1 MIHGGDVYSE
11 GILKGRELIDYSSNI
26 NPLGVPK
33 SFKDNIDKAVD
44 ALVRYPDIQYRELKE
59 KLEEYLNVDKENFI
73 LGNGAAE
80 VIDTAVSLMN
90 KIIIIAP
97 AFAEYELNAK
107 KWGAEIIYSH
117 LKEEKSCDDEKMHFL
132 NYDYE
137 DIIKKLHQTDGII
150 IGNPNNPNGGII
162 EKEKFQQVLDYCDKE
177 NKYVI
182 IDEAFIEFTG
192 DKKNSFIE
200 QVSEH
205 KSLVIIRA
213 LTKFF
218 GMPGIRFG
226 YAVTSNKKAKTLMEE
241 KINPWNVNSFA
252 ELAAKTV
259 LFDKDYINKT
269 LKWIEEER
277 VYFGNELAK
286 INFIE
291 KVYLSKANYVLCKLK
306 EMSAEELY
314 NKCMEKN
321 IVIRK
326 ADNYRGLSEKYVRF
340 AVKDRERNEYFIK
353 VLKSIDKQ
361 II

>member
-11 GILKGRELIDYSSNI
+11 GILKGRELLDYSSNI

-33 SFKDNIDKAVD
+33 SFKDNIDKALE
-44 ALVRYPDIQYRELKE
+44 ALVRYPDIQYRELRE
-59 KLEEYLNVDKENFI
+59 KLQEYLNVDKRNFI

-80 VIDTAVSLMN
+80 VIDAAVSLVS
-90 KIIIIAP
+90 KIVIVAP

-107 KWGAEIIYSH
+107 KWGVEIAYSY
-117 LKEEKSCDDEKMHFL
+117 LKEEKYCDDKLYSF

-137 DIIKKLHQTDGII
+137 DIFNKLQQADGII

-162 EKEKFQQVLDYCDKE
+162 EKEKFQSILDYCDKE
-177 NKYVI
+177 GKYVI

-192 DKKNSFIE
+192 DKDNSFIDDIS
-200 QVSEH
+200 QH
-205 KSLVIIRA
+205 KSLIIIRA

-226 YAVTSNKKAKTLMEE
+226 YAVTSNERAKALMEE

-277 VYFGNELAK
+277 VYFRNELEN
-286 INFIE
+286 ITFIE
-291 KVYLSKANYVLCKLK
+291 KVYLSKANYVLCKL
-306 EMSAEELY
+306 EAMSAEELY
-314 NKCMEKN
+314 DKCMEKN

-326 ADNYRGLSEKYVRF
+326 ADNYRGLSERYVRF
-340 AVKDRERNEYFIK
+340 AVKDREKNEHFID
-353 VLKSIDKQ
+353 VLKTINKE
-361 II
+361 IN